1 MSISTLPNNKLV
13 LSAIASALPQNN
25 VVLSR
30 SNQLATF
37 VGGATPGNTIY
48 TQTFNNPT
56 SSMNGNIFFST
67 NSFSITSNFCSV
79 IVSVNGTPIYTS
91 PSPTITPATGG
102 SALPITINLPCALIA
117 NNSNTVSF
125 NVNFLSNTSLYNTC
139 YVLSVLTN

>member
-13 LSAIASALPQNN
+13 LSAISSALPQNN
-25 VVLSR
+25 VVLYR

-37 VGGATPGNTIY
+37 VGPSTPSNTIY
-48 TQTFNNPT
+48 TQVFNNPT

-67 NSFSITSNFCSV
+67 NSYSITSNFCSV

-91 PSPTITPATGG
+91 PSPTLTPAGG
-102 SALPITINLPCALIA
+102 SALPITLNIPCALIA
-117 NNSNTVSF
+117 NNSNTVTF